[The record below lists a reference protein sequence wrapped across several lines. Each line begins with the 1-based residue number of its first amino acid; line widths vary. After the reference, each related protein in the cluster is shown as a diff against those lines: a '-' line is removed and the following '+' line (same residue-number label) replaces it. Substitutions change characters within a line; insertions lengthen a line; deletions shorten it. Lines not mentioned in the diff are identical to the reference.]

1 METIVQARRKNYQ
14 VLCVTESDR
23 ELWFAQP
30 RVTDFQRNFPAN
42 RGFLTGMELDEAFST
57 GHNRYSRS
65 RGHTMLAY
73 LFVVIAV
80 AFRFIPHPWGF
91 TPISASLL
99 FFGAKGSRRMLWLP
113 VALMMVCD
121 IVLTKYVYGVAMTW
135 DQWVTWA
142 WYAGILWL
150 GTRLKNNQKPV
161 RVVLASLT
169 TSVSFFV
176 ISNFAVWA
184 ATSLYPHN
192 LAGLMMS
199 YTIGL
204 PHFQR
209 SLGGDLLFTGLMFA
223 SPFAL
228 QWLARTGNK
237 GNDHIA
243 AA

>member
-1 METIVQARRKNYQ
+1 
-14 VLCVTESDR
+14 
-23 ELWFAQP
+23 
-30 RVTDFQRNFPAN
+30 
-42 RGFLTGMELDEAFST
+42 
-57 GHNRYSRS
+57 
-65 RGHTMLAY
+65 MLAY
-73 LFVVIAV
+73 VFVLIAV

-91 TPISASLL
+91 TPIPASLL
-99 FFGAKGSRRMLWLP
+99 FFGAKAPRRMLWLP

-121 IVLTKYVYGVAMTW
+121 IILTKYVYGMAISW

-150 GTRLKNNQKPV
+150 GTNLKNNHKPV
-161 RVVLASLT
+161 RVVVASLT

-176 ISNFAVWA
+176 ISNLAVWA
-184 ATSLYPHN
+184 ATNLYPHT

-209 SLGGDLLFTGLMFA
+209 SVPGDLLFTGIMFA
-223 SPFAL
+223 TPYAL
-228 QWLARTGNK
+228 HLLAGASEK
-237 GNDHIA
+237 DSDHIA

>member
-1 METIVQARRKNYQ
+1 
-14 VLCVTESDR
+14 
-23 ELWFAQP
+23 
-30 RVTDFQRNFPAN
+30 
-42 RGFLTGMELDEAFST
+42 
-57 GHNRYSRS
+57 
-65 RGHTMLAY
+65 MLAY
-73 LFVVIAV
+73 VFVLIAV

-91 TPISASLL
+91 TPIPASLL
-99 FFGAKGSRRMLWLP
+99 FFGAKAPRRMLWLP

-121 IVLTKYVYGVAMTW
+121 IILTKYVYGMAMSW

-150 GTRLKNNQKPV
+150 GTNLKNNHKPV

-176 ISNFAVWA
+176 ISNLAVWA
-184 ATSLYPHN
+184 ATNLYPHT
-192 LAGLMMS
+192 LTGLMMS

-209 SLGGDLLFTGLMFA
+209 SIGGDLLFTSVMFA
-223 SPFAL
+223 TPYAL
-228 QWLARTGNK
+228 HWMAGAFEK
-237 GNDHIA
+237 DSDHIA